1 MKPDTEPDTSASPPA
16 AGRPDPAAD
25 TSPAPATAHRAA
37 KTIPGT
43 YADSMVLLVATSVMS
58 GQPGIGWAG
67 AVMATPAALGDLAA
81 QGFEPA
87 DLDGADAN
95 DLVLAVHAADGTQ
108 AEAALT
114 AGADSIFSE
123 ARTGG
128 NATNATSNNGAA
140 QDEPP
145 RTIEAAA
152 ERSPDANVA
161 IISVPGPYAALE
173 AHHALTAGLH
183 VLLFSDNVPLA
194 EEVELKQRAREL
206 GLLVMGPGAGTAVL
220 AGTGLGFAN
229 VLRRGPVGVV
239 AAAGTGAQE
248 VSALLDRWG
257 VGVSQVI
264 GVGGRDLSAEVG
276 GRMATAAV
284 RALDADPA
292 TQAILVVSKPPDP
305 AVARSVLGQCA
316 GTPAVAV
323 FLGVTNLDRPPGADL
338 ARTLEAGAITAARL
352 TGGAPPDPGHDLA
365 DRAARAAARLP
376 EQRRTIRGFYS
387 GGTLCYE
394 AQLII
399 SGLLGPVYSNEP
411 LVHEH
416 TVPAPPGS
424 HVLLDLGAEEYTV
437 GRPHPMIDPQSRIN
451 VLRAQAREPDVA
463 VVLLDVV
470 LGHGS
475 HADPAGE
482 LAPVLT
488 EIMAGDGPRVV
499 AYVLG
504 SSGDPQDYQGQ
515 RATLEAAGCL
525 VTETAARAAYLAAA
539 IAARKPELAGQRD

>member
-1 MKPDTEPDTSASPPA
+1 MSA
-16 AGRPDPAAD
+16 
-25 TSPAPATAHRAA
+25 APLTAHRVVR
-37 KTIPGT
+37 KIPGT

-58 GQPGIGWAG
+58 AQPGIEWAG
-67 AVMATPAALGDLAA
+67 AVMATPGALEDLVAQGFGPGDLA
-81 QGFEPA
+81 
-87 DLDGADAN
+87 GANAS
-95 DLVLAVHAADGTQ
+95 DLVLAVHAAGED
-108 AEAALT
+108 EASDALT
-114 AGADSIFSE
+114 AGADSIFS
-123 ARTGG
+123 AVRKAAGGKTGDR
-128 NATNATSNNGAA
+128 
-140 QDEPP
+140 QEEPP
-145 RTIEAAA
+145 RTIKAAK
-152 ERSPDANVA
+152 EQSPEANVA
-161 IISVPGPYAALE
+161 IISVPGSYAALE

-194 EEVELKQRAREL
+194 EEVELKQRASEL

-264 GVGGRDLSAEVG
+264 GVGGRDLSAAVS
-276 GRMATAAV
+276 GRMAAAAV
-284 RALDADPA
+284 RTLDADPD
-292 TQAILVVSKPPDP
+292 TKAILVVSKPPDP
-305 AVARSVLGQCA
+305 AVARLVLEQRA
-316 GTPAVAV
+316 ETPAVAV
-323 FLGVTNLDRPPGADL
+323 FLGVTELQPPAGVQL
-338 ARTLEAGAITAARL
+338 ARTLEAGAIAASRL
-352 TGGAPPDPGHDLA
+352 VGGDPGDPARGLA
-365 DRAARAAARLP
+365 DRAAQAAARLP
-376 EQRRTIRGFYS
+376 EGRRAVRGFYS

-394 AQLII
+394 AQLIL

-411 LVHEH
+411 LVHAN

-437 GRPHPMIDPQSRIN
+437 GRPHPMIDPQSRID
-451 VLRAQAREPDVA
+451 VLRAQARAPETA

-475 HADPAGE
+475 NADPAAA
-482 LAPVLT
+482 LAPVLA
-488 EIMAGDGPRVV
+488 EIAADGGPQVV

-504 SSGDPQDYQGQ
+504 SSGDPQGYALQ
-515 RATLEAAGCL
+515 RAALEAAGCL

-539 IAARKPELAGQRD
+539 IAARKPEIAELRD